1 MKRNSN
7 SNTKKLIINSLL
19 LGIGAI
25 LHQITPALGI
35 SMQPDFA
42 LAMLLVIMIINNGDY
57 KTSLIAGIITGIFTA
72 LTTKFPG
79 GQLPN
84 IIDKIVTVNIMYV
97 VMILM
102 NKLEY
107 SKVITEKFKIVIT
120 TFIFALGT
128 LISGTTFLLS
138 AQIIVGLPISL
149 GILFATVV
157 IPTIIVNSIA
167 GVILYK
173 IVLSSLRKIAIS

>member
-1 MKRNSN
+1 MKRNN
-7 SNTKKLIINSLL
+7 NTKKLIINALL
-19 LGIGAI
+19 LGIGVI

-35 SMQPDFA
+35 PMQPDFA
-42 LAMLLVIMIINNGDY
+42 LTMLLVVMIINKGDY
-57 KTSLIAGIITGIFTA
+57 KTSLIAGIITGVFTA

-84 IIDKIVTVNIMYV
+84 IIDKIVTVNIMYM

-107 SKVITEKFKIVIT
+107 GKVITEKFKISIT
-120 TFIFALGT
+120 TFIFVLGT

-138 AQIIVGLPISL
+138 AQIIVGLPISFR
-149 GILFATVV
+149 ILFVTVV